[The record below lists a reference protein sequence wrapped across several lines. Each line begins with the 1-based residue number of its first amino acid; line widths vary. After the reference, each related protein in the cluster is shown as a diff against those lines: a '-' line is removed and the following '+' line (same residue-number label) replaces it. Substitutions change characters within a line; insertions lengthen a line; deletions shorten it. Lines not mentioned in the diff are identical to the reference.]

1 MLWERKLGWFSL
13 EKRRHREDLITLYN
27 CLKEGCGEG
36 GWPLLPERDDRTRED
51 DLNLRQKRFR
61 LDIRNNFSSEQV
73 EMCWYRL
80 HREVVESPPLEMF
93 KNHGDVALRDT
104 VSGNGRMG

>member
-1 MLWERKLGWFSL
+1 MIGQ
-13 EKRRHREDLITLYN
+13 EKMT
-27 CLKEGCGEG
+27 
-36 GWPLLPERDDRTRED
+36 
-51 DLNLRQKRFR
+51 LRQKRFR
-61 LDIRNNFSSEQV
+61 LDIRNNLSSEQM

-104 VSGNGRMG
+104 VSGNGRMGWGWTWCLCGLSQP